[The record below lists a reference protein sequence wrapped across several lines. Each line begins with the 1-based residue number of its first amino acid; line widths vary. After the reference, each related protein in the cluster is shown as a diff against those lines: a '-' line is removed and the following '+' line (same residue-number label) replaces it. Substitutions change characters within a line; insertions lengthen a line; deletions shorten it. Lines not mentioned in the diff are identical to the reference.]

1 MTKCGW
7 SSLGVAIAIST
18 ALAGVYCNTTPF
30 SLTGLVY
37 AQKLTPL
44 AAASLD
50 STSKSQSTKEAVLDR
65 RLVAANTRFSLKLF
79 SQLLKQ
85 DSDRNIFISPSSVAL
100 ALSMVHNGANGKTQ
114 KAIASTL
121 ELQELSLQEINQA
134 NAGLQTTLKNPELG
148 VELSIANSLWAK
160 QGESFKQ
167 EFLQRIQSFYQA
179 ELQELN
185 FTEPTAPSTI
195 NTWVKRSTKEKI
207 QQIVD
212 RNELGANT
220 VFVLLDAIYFLGNW
234 QYPFPKQATKEHSFT
249 LPNGTQK
256 QHPMMFQQLHVPFYQ
271 NELFQAI
278 SLPYG
283 TGRLS
288 MCIFLPHQGTNLQTF
303 YQRLNSQNWEKWIN
317 QFNHDAQDDLS
328 EDVLVGLPRFR
339 LEYSVELKDAL
350 KALGMEVAFGKDAD
364 FSGMTPSHLWIDKI
378 KHKTLVDVNEEGTVA
393 AAVTEAGGTRG
404 GYEMIVNRPFFF
416 TIRDNQTGT
425 ILFMGSI
432 VEPQ

>member
-1 MTKCGW
+1 MSKCGW
-7 SSLGVAIAIST
+7 SPLGVLIAIST
-18 ALAGVYCNTTPF
+18 ALGGVYCNTRPL
-30 SLTGLVY
+30 SWTGLAY
-37 AQKLTPL
+37 AQQL
-44 AAASLD
+44 APASAASYD
-50 STSKSQSTKEAVLDR
+50 STSKSQITNEAVLDE

-100 ALSMVHNGANGKTQ
+100 ALAMVHNGANGETQ

-121 ELQELSLQEINQA
+121 ELQGLSLQEINQA
-134 NAGLQTTLKNPELG
+134 NAGLQTTLSNPELG

-160 QGESFKQ
+160 SGQSFKR
-167 EFLQRIQSFYQA
+167 EFLQRIQNFYQV

-185 FTEPTAPSTI
+185 FSEPTASSTI
-195 NTWVKRSTKEKI
+195 NTWVKRSTNEKI
-207 QQIVD
+207 QQIVE
-212 RNELGANT
+212 RNDLGANT

-234 QYPFPKQATKEHSFT
+234 QYPFPKQATREHSFT

-288 MCIFLPHQGTNLQTF
+288 MCIFLPQQGTNLQTF
-303 YQRLNSQNWEKWIN
+303 YQHLNSQNWEKWIN
-317 QFNHDAQDDLS
+317 QFNNEQGDLS

-404 GYEMIVNRPFFF
+404 GYEMIVDRPFFF

-425 ILFMGSI
+425 ILFMGSM
-432 VEPQ
+432 VEPK